1 MNVLQEI
8 ANWAKTLPPWQS
20 DAVRRIFTQDNLSVE
35 DEAELFAMLLAAHG
49 LGDPGSTVGTPSPF
63 SNIVDAAQPTN
74 RTVLLKEIH
83 SLDNVNA
90 LVPGQSLK
98 FGLDGLTVIYGENGA
113 GKSGYARVFKHAC
126 HAREKSEP
134 ILANVSKPAKT
145 KPAATVELLVDD
157 QHVAVR
163 WKAGAPASELLSEIA
178 VFDSHCA
185 RVFIDE
191 ANEVVY
197 LPYGLDTFSRLAA
210 LCTSLKNRIANELT
224 KVPFQFDQAGEYSE
238 ATVAGRFVR
247 TLSGTSDEKQIDV
260 MTALTEKSVARL
272 DELRT
277 IVASA
282 KANSPKMKA
291 GQIRRAKNRFAQLK
305 TNIASIAAA
314 LSPESLVSLAQLQKH
329 AEVSKKAT
337 ELASTEAFR
346 GDPLKATGSE
356 PWRVLFEAARSF
368 SQTSAYPSEE
378 FPVVRDGA
386 VCLLCQQPIT
396 ESAAQRLRRFEQFIK
411 NDAARRL
418 DEAVAA
424 LGNAAKIA
432 VELKVT
438 LLDDDP
444 ALLEELRAHDPT
456 LADRVSAFFLQSKTT
471 QLAVKSAIAESKP
484 VSSITTMDNPV
495 IQLDAAIAVLEAQ
508 AQQYDIADNPDEF
521 KKLTDEL
528 ADLEDRARLKKQA
541 DLVRMFIGE
550 KKREARLKK
559 CEKALD
565 TNAITRR
572 GSELMEQVVTEQLRT
587 CLTSEVQRLGL
598 LSAPVQIKKIGQKG
612 KTKLQLFVSESSKP
626 SGILSEGEQRIIA
639 ISSFLAELK
648 AGNSRAP
655 IVFDDPVSS
664 LDHRFREKVAHRL
677 VSESKTR
684 QVIVFTHDVVLL
696 LALEREAGE
705 QQIPLLI
712 QTVSRSPA
720 GPGECIP
727 TVTRPWYAC
736 STKERISFLKN
747 VIAPYKK
754 LQAEAPDEYRRSV
767 ADFYGK
773 LRETWERAIE
783 EVLLQDVIQRFRPS
797 IETQRLKRVTIE
809 LADYIAIEAGMAKCS
824 TWMTGHDSAAA
835 IGSPPPN
842 HDEVAGDLKSLED
855 FTKALTE
862 RATKAGKAMSVLIEA
877 PAAKVSDMRAETIV
891 DLTVLATVRTSA

>member
-1 MNVLQEI
+1 MNVLQEL

-20 DAVRRIFTQDNLSVE
+20 DAVRRLFTQDELSVD
-35 DEAELFAMLLAAHG
+35 DEAELYAMLLAAHG
-49 LGDPGSTVGTPSPF
+49 LTDPGTTVVTPSPF

-83 SLDNVNA
+83 TLDNVNA

-134 ILANVSKPAKT
+134 ILTDVSKPAT
-145 KPAATVELLVDD
+145 TRPAATVELLVDD

-210 LCTSLKNRIANELT
+210 LCTSLKNRITSELT
-224 KVPFQFDQAGEYSE
+224 KVPLRFDQAGEYAD

-247 TLSGTSDEKQIDV
+247 TLAATSDEKEIDV
-260 MTALTEKSVARL
+260 LTSLTEKAVARL

-277 IVASA
+277 IVATA
-282 KANSPKMKA
+282 KTNSPKLKA
-291 GQIRRAKNRFAQLK
+291 AELRRVKTRFVQLK
-305 TNIASIAAA
+305 TSITTIAAA
-314 LSPESLVSLAQLQKH
+314 LSPELLVRLARLQSA
-329 AEVSKKAT
+329 AEAARKAAD
-337 ELASTEAFR
+337 LASTEAFPD
-346 GDPLKATGSE
+346 DPLKTTGSD

-368 SQTSAYPSEE
+368 SQSSAYPNEE

-386 VCLLCQQPIT
+386 VCLLCQQPLT
-396 ESAAQRLRRFEQFIK
+396 DLAGQRLGRFEQFIK
-411 NDAARRL
+411 DNAARRR
-418 DEAVAA
+418 DEAVTA
-424 LGNAAKIA
+424 LGNATKA
-432 VELKVT
+432 VLDVKLTVV
-438 LLDDDP
+438 DDDP
-444 ALLEELRAHDPT
+444 ALLEEVRAHEPT
-456 LADRVSAFFLQSKTT
+456 LADRVAAFFLQSKTAKQAIT
-471 QLAVKSAIAESKP
+471 SAIAENKP
-484 VSSITTMDNPV
+484 VPSITTLENPV
-495 IQLDAAIAVLEAQ
+495 VQIDAAIASLEAE
-508 AQQYDIADNPDEF
+508 AQQYESADNLEEF

-528 ADLEDRARLKKQA
+528 ADLEDRARLKRHA
-541 DLVRMFIGE
+541 DLLRKFIGL
-550 KKREARLKK
+550 KKREAGLKK

-565 TNAITRR
+565 TSAITRR
-572 GSELMEQVVTEQLRT
+572 SSELMEQVVTERLRT
-587 CLTSEVQRLGL
+587 SLTSEVQRLGL
-598 LSAPVQIKKIGQKG
+598 LSAPVQIKKVGQKG
-612 KTKLQLFVSESSKP
+612 KTKLQLFVSDASKP

-677 VSESKTR
+677 VAESKTR

-696 LALEREAGE
+696 LALEREAAE

-727 TVTRPWYAC
+727 TVPRPWYAC
-736 STKERISFLKN
+736 STRERLSQLKN
-747 VIAPYKK
+747 EIAPYKK
-754 LQAEAPDEYRRSV
+754 LQAESPDEYRRRV
-767 ADFYGK
+767 AGFYGK
-773 LRETWERAIE
+773 LRETWERAVE

-797 IETQRLKRVTIE
+797 IETQRLKRVTIDQ
-809 LADYIAIEAGMAKCS
+809 ADYIAIEAGMAKCS
-824 TWMTGHDSAAA
+824 TWMTGHDSAGA

-842 HDEVAGDLKSLED
+842 HDELANDLKSLED
-855 FTKALTE
+855 FTKVLTD
-862 RATKAGKAMSVLIEA
+862 RATKAGKAMGVLIEA
-877 PAAKVSDMRAETIV
+877 PAAKVSDMRAETVV
-891 DLTVLATVRTSA
+891 DLTIAATERTSA